1 MAFQL
6 KDIVPWGRS
15 FPEYVA
21 MFALSDDDLA
31 KPILGCGDGPASFK
45 PELTRWGGKII
56 SVDPLYAYG
65 VDEIKVT

>member
-1 MAFQL
+1 
-6 KDIVPWGRS
+6 
-15 FPEYVA
+15 